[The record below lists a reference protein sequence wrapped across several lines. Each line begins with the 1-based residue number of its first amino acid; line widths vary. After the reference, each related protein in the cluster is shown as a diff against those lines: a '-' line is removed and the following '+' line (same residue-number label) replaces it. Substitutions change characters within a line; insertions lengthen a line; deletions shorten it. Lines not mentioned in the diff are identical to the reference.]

1 MPYRKNDT
9 PEHLVLPSNPDYWI
23 DLRRRARRGDRL
35 AAQEAMLNISTMDL
49 SKMTPE
55 ERRKAEVDPDDDS
68 DSGRGVLT
76 EFQTKIYFNVWA
88 LRLIE
93 DWNIDRSLL
102 DPTDA
107 SEEVLPITVENLDLL
122 DDEDSEFLQAK
133 IRERIKKKKGLAP
146 FGQPSTPS

>member
-1 MPYRKNDT
+1 M
-9 PEHLVLPSNPDYWI
+9 
-23 DLRRRARRGDRL
+23 
-35 AAQEAMLNISTMDL
+35 
-49 SKMTPE
+49 
-55 ERRKAEVDPDDDS
+55 DDDS